1 MTMAR
6 DLGSYGMLK
15 KKLVRPSKGGG
26 GGDREMREK
35 RIQMKSG
42 ELCTLP
48 SFFPLPWE
56 LASRLARSSRL
67 PSLMSSVRCQR
78 VF

>member
-15 KKLVRPSKGGG
+15 KTLSPPPRGGG

-42 ELCTLP
+42 ELCTITF
-48 SFFPLPWE
+48 FFPFALG
-56 LASRLARSSRL
+56 ACITFGS
-67 PSLMSSVRCQR
+67 
-78 VF
+78 